1 MKSLRY
7 LKFSGFER
15 LGLIIILSG
24 NDEWETHHIPQGT
37 Q

>member
-24 NDEWETHHIPQGT
+24 NGKWET
-37 Q
+37 

>member
-15 LGLIIILSG
+15 LVLIIILSG
-24 NDEWETHHIPQGT
+24 NDEWETNHIPWGG
-37 Q
+37 

>member
-7 LKFSGFER
+7 LKLSKFER
-15 LGLIIILSG
+15 LGLIIILSD
-24 NDEWETHHIPQGT
+24 NSKRETHHIIWST